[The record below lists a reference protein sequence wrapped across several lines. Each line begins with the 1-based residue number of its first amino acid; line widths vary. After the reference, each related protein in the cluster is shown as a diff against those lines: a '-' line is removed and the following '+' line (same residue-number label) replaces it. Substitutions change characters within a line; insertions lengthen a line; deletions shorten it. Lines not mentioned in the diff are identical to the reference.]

1 MFTNA
6 KMRIDSGDDKIAPI
20 EVGYRVATESG
31 TMAERSDGDA
41 LQKKIMLAN
50 TVRPRLNQLLF
61 YALAHANHEV

>member
-1 MFTNA
+1 
-6 KMRIDSGDDKIAPI
+6 MRIDSGDDKIAPI
-20 EVGYRVATESG
+20 EVGRPRPTTESG

-50 TVRPRLNQLLF
+50 TVRPRHNQLLF